1 MVRGSPPIHSP
12 PSVTA
17 YPPQGQHQVRLEAGE
32 QRRYAPTWHYID
44 QQFEELT
51 QQLEVEEKIKAGAEN
66 LLKVSTWGYQ
76 QAER

>member
-17 YPPQGQHQVRLEAGE
+17 YPPHGQRRVRLEAEGQ
-32 QRRYAPTWHYID
+32 QRYLPPWHYTD

-66 LLKVSTWGYQ
+66 LLKVSI
-76 QAER
+76 